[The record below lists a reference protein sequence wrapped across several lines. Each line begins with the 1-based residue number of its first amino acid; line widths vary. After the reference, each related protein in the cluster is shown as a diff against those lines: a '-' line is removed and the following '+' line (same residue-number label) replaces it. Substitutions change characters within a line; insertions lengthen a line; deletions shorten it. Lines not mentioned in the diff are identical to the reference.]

1 MENIQLCDILTWIG
15 AIIIIAILILI
26 IDTMLQAWDEE
37 DPDEEDFFN
46 D

>member
-1 MENIQLCDILTWIG
+1 MEYIQLCDVLTWIG
-15 AIIIIAILILI
+15 AIIIIAILIRI

-37 DPDEEDFFN
+37 EPTEEDFFN